1 MRGESEGGIRDR
13 VLEKNSGLSRKYDI
27 LSLYLVL
34 HSNHMTTDI
43 TLTDLHTLLIKM
55 DKRLDHIENDVG
67 ILKEDVIGLKTHAI
81 KTDTALAD
89 LKTHAIS
96 TDAALLDLKTHAI
109 KTDES
114 LAGLKKHAIK
124 TDTTLYD
131 LGEIMAKTNIEM
143 NGNFDN
149 LYSYMGDAF
158 GKISDL
164 QMQQA
169 AKEWRNTMKR

>member
-13 VLEKNSGLSRKYDI
+13 VLEKNSVLSRKYDI
-27 LSLYLVL
+27 LSLYLAL

-81 KTDTALAD
+81 KTD
-89 LKTHAIS
+89 
-96 TDAALLDLKTHAI
+96 
-109 KTDES
+109 ES

-124 TDTTLYD
+124 TDATLYD